1 MPQYRRRFRR
11 KINELEESIEELGDI
26 TIINYELSIDL
37 FQKYSEKKY
46 NKIKENTEKIIKQSK
61 DIENMCVTLLAMEQ
75 PVANDLRFVE
85 NSIKIAN
92 HLKRIGKL
100 SVDIARIA
108 NEIKVNEIPQKPLE
122 SMNHM
127 ANEVRNMLN
136 RSIRSFITENAEEA
150 AELEEDDDV
159 VDDLFDDFLVTVTEA
174 MKNNTESIDTLVPFL
189 LIARYLERIA
199 DRSESIGGR
208 VLIMQKYQTE

>member
-11 KINELEESIEELGDI
+11 KINELEESIEELSDI

-46 NKIKENTEKIIKQSK
+46 NKTEENTEKIIEQSK
-61 DIENMCVTLLAMEQ
+61 DIENMCVTLLATEQ

-122 SMNHM
+122 SMKHM

-136 RSIRSFITENAEEA
+136 RSIRSFITRNAEEA
-150 AELEEDDDV
+150 VELEEDDDV

-174 MKNNTESIDTLVPFL
+174 MKSNTESIDTLVPFL

-208 VLIMQKYQTE
+208 VLIMQKYQIK

>member
-46 NKIKENTEKIIKQSK
+46 NKIEENTEKIIKQSK

-122 SMNHM
+122 SMNYM

-150 AELEEDDDV
+150 AELEEDDNV
-159 VDDLFDDFLVTVTEA
+159 VDDLFDKFLVTVTEA